1 MSECEKRVVK
11 LLLEKPWLVNDV
23 FFSCW
28 SDECKKLAESDE
40 CKGRFS
46 EAVRN
51 LYAKLVRRALLLA
64 FSEYL
69 SPEELAKYLA
79 EELSAAVPLL
89 VKPVLEAV
97 IKSFVEELRKE
108 PGKVAN
114 LLLKLLTK

>member
-1 MSECEKRVVK
+1 MSECEKRIVR
-11 LLLEKPWLVNDV
+11 LLLEKPWLLQDI

-40 CKGRFS
+40 CRGRFPD
-46 EAVRN
+46 AVKE

-64 FSEYL
+64 FSEHL
-69 SPEELAKYLA
+69 EPDELAKHLA
-79 EELSAAVPLL
+79 EELSASAPLL